1 MDATTPD
8 RDAIG
13 SMWILDGQRYWAFL
27 KAYVIVFIALVGL
40 YVVIDAFSNL
50 DEFTE
55 VTEGLGE
62 LAGFMGWYY
71 LVRMSLFYDRLCGVI
86 AMMAAIFTVT
96 WMQKNNELIAIL
108 AAGIGTRR
116 VIRPV
121 LISALAVNL
130 LAVANQEF
138 VMSRLGDELQKSSD
152 DDGKL
157 KKPVGARED
166 VNGIR
171 LQGKDGDR
179 ETQTVTLMEATI
191 PVSLAGRLMVLTAE
205 RARYIPE
212 DDPGRYRGGWLFR
225 DAVLSPEDR
234 PVDGE
239 LAGLLVK
246 LDAEAL
252 KSLPPVGEGPKV
264 KPWLN
269 LKRPARADAAE
280 GIYFLRTNV
289 SFETM
294 TRKRDW
300 YLFASTPELMSAL
313 ADPSSAGERLEIAVF
328 LHGRILR
335 PFLGLALMGLS
346 LPLVLGGDGRNMFV
360 NLGLSL
366 GTSAL
371 FYGSLF
377 MFSYLANNDVL
388 TPILASWVPLI
399 AFGTLA
405 VARWGTIRT

>member
-62 LAGFMGWYY
+62 LASFMGWYY
-71 LVRMSLFYDRLCGVI
+71 LLRMSLFYDRLCGVI

-121 LISALAVNL
+121 LISALMVNL

-138 VMSRLGDELQKSSD
+138 IMSRLGDELQKSSD
-152 DDGKL
+152 DDGKQ
-157 KKPVGARED
+157 KRPVGARED

-171 LQGKDGDR
+171 LQGKNGDR
-179 ETQTVTLMEATI
+179 ETQTVTLFEATI
-191 PVSLAGRLMVLTAE
+191 PVSLAGRLMVLTAD

-212 DDPGRYRGGWLFR
+212 DVPGRYRGGWVFR
-225 DAVLSPEDR
+225 EAQLSPDERDL
-234 PVDGE
+234 DGK

-252 KSLPPVGEGPKV
+252 KGLPDPGEAPKP

-269 LKRPARADAAE
+269 RAGKPGAE
-280 GIYFLRTNV
+280 ESAYFLRTNV
-289 SFETM
+289 GFETM

-300 YLFASTPELMSAL
+300 YLFAGTPELMSAL
-313 ADPSSAGERLEIAVF
+313 ADPSSAGERVEIAVF
-328 LHGRILR
+328 LHGRLLR
-335 PFLGLALMGLS
+335 PMLGLALMGLS
-346 LPLVLGGDGRNMFV
+346 LPLVLGGDGRNMFI

-388 TPILASWVPLI
+388 SPILASWAPLI